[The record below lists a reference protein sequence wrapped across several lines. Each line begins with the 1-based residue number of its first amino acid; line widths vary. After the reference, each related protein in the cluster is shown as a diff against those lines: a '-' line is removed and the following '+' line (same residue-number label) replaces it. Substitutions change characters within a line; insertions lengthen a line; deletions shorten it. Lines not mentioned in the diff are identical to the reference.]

1 MPLPNQT
8 IDPTALGSALL
19 NLVNGQSG
27 GSTAIKAVSGSP
39 NAQYMHGYGGLFST
53 PGVRAPVFS
62 AMGLPV
68 SGLLARLPAIPN
80 DEDYPL
86 FAILTG
92 QTDNTGTQPLGNC
105 PDYPVVGKLKACRQN
120 MVFGRRGIA
129 TEVFDITRVGRR
141 NDRSEMLDFQLIG
154 NALAGGQQGAKTGI
168 PGIFGNGGGDILN
181 NEIMAQMYK
190 MAVGFVYETS
200 ADLWTANHDTSAID
214 MYGLQKLVNTGYR
227 DVLQGVP
234 CTAADSLVRPFG
246 SATIGQGVNG
256 AVLVAELVY
265 QYRYVRNIANH
276 TRVKATWAFVMRES
290 LFYEV
295 TAVWPCSYYTNRC
308 TTNGNTNFT
317 DAEALTRMRDEMR
330 GDIDNYTGQFLW
342 VDGQKVEV
350 IIDDTVPETMSA
362 GGKFVSDIYLLP
374 MTVNNLPVTF
384 IEYFNYDG
392 PNGPIKAAQALG
404 GGAQNFVMSVD
415 GGRFLIIYKTPTNTC
430 FQYQMQSEMRLILRT
445 PFLAAR
451 TTNVGY
457 VPLIA
462 NRNYDPNSASF
473 YDGGGIQNNNGFN
486 PPYYYSPVA

>member
-1 MPLPNQT
+1 MPSTNQT

-27 GSTAIKAVSGSP
+27 GSTANKAVSGTP
-39 NAQYMHGYGGLFST
+39 NASYMHGYGGLFST

-68 SGLLARLPAIPN
+68 SGLLKRLPAIAN

-92 QTDNTGTQPLGNC
+92 QTGNTGTQPTGLC
-105 PDYPVVGKLKACRQN
+105 PDYPVVGNLKVCRQY
-120 MVFGRRGIA
+120 MPFGRRGISSQ
-129 TEVFDITRVGRR
+129 VFDITRVGRR

-154 NALAGGQQGAKTGI
+154 NALAGSNQAPNV
-168 PGIFGNGGGDILN
+168 PGLLGNGSGDILN
-181 NEIMAQMYK
+181 NEILSQWYK
-190 MAVGFVYETS
+190 MAVGLVYSTS
-200 ADLWTANHDTSAID
+200 ADLWAANHDTSTID
-214 MYGLQKLVNTGYR
+214 FYGAQKLINTAYR
-227 DVLQGVP
+227 DALQGTLCP
-234 CTAADSLVRPFG
+234 AADSLVRNFG
-246 SATIGQGVNG
+246 SLTIGQGANG
-256 AVLVAELVY
+256 AALVSELVY
-265 QYRYVRNIANH
+265 QYRFVRNLASHIG
-276 TRVKATWAFVMRES
+276 VKATWAYVMRES
-290 LFYEV
+290 MFYEV

-330 GDIDNYTGQFLW
+330 GNLDDYTGQFLW

-350 IIDDTVPETMSA
+350 IIDDTIPETQSA

-392 PNGPIKAAQALG
+392 ANGPVKAAQALG
-404 GGAQNFVMSVD
+404 GANQQYVMSVD
-415 GGRFLIIYKTPTNTC
+415 GGRFLLIYKTPTNTC
-430 FQYQMQSEMRLILRT
+430 FQYQMQTELRLIERT
-445 PFLAAR
+445 PFLATR

-462 NRNYDPNSASF
+462 NRNFDPAAPSN
-473 YDGGGIQNNNGFN
+473 YVDGGIINNNGFN
-486 PPYYYSPVA
+486 PPFYYGPTV